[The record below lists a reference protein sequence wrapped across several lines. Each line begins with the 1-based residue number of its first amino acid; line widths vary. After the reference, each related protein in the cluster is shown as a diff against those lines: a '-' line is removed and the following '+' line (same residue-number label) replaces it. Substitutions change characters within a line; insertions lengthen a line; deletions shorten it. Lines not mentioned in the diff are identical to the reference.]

1 LPTGETGTTDPVS
14 RVGARIRALRVK
26 RGLTQSALAQK
37 AGISREYL
45 TRLEAGRYDPKIGVI
60 DRIAKALKTPIT
72 ALVR

>member
-1 LPTGETGTTDPVS
+1 
-14 RVGARIRALRVK
+14 VK
-26 RGLTQSALAQK
+26 RRLTQSALAQK

-45 TRLEAGRYDPKIGVI
+45 TRLEAGRYDPKVGVV